1 MSNDGIVG
9 HPSQAPFVLRLCELL
24 ATAMVRMVVVMVI
37 VMVMV
42 VVRMVVVVMVI
53 VEFFMVVVSVLEQS
67 CCCWDGAF
75 GDNSSMYLT

>member
-24 ATAMVRMVVVMVI
+24 AIA
-37 VMVMV
+37 
-42 VVRMVVVVMVI
+42 VVRMVVVVVVMVMVVVVTVI